1 MTPNRRQRERRVPDK
16 LAFIQMDR
24 DDGGTVLNISE
35 GGLCFEVFT
44 PVLQGDLIH
53 FWFSLNLKDRIE
65 AIGKLVWTDATKKV
79 GGLKFLALSQHAHE
93 QIRTWMKLASPT
105 EKQNGDHLSVAARGF
120 DASPRRAREPGSLIT
135 SLLRGRSPKAEKLRS
150 QRPPAAPPV
159 LSTPGDQ
166 ARAPKSVRASVLPER
181 RPDAMPLHYGTDSE
195 KLLSETQSTSETLN
209 VTQLVPQERY
219 FSATRRQFVRGV
231 FLGILISSAVAIPAF
246 KYSGNHKQMDVAQA
260 ASAQK
265 ASIDPAT
272 QVGVS
277 APATVLGAT
286 STSLDT
292 SSRAKAQRAAPMSHP
307 ADNPFAPPPVQPHT
321 KSLGPARGTQPT
333 LTAVQSRPEAKNVPK
348 KTEATPQQLWSAVQA
363 GNAKAAVTL
372 ADLYM
377 RGAGV
382 PLNCDQARV
391 LLLVA
396 SEKNNAD
403 AIRKL
408 RELDKGGCPAP

>member
-93 QIRTWMKLASPT
+93 QIRTWMKLASPAG
-105 EKQNGDHLSVAARGF
+105 KQNGDHLSVVARGF

-166 ARAPKSVRASVLPER
+166 ARAPKSMRASVLPER
-181 RPDAMPLHYGTDSE
+181 RLDAMPLHYGTESE
-195 KLLSETQSTSETLN
+195 KSLPETQSTSETLN
-209 VTQLVPQERY
+209 VTELVPQERY

-246 KYSGNHKQMDVAQA
+246 KYSGNHEQMDVAQA

-265 ASIDPAT
+265 ASIDLAT

-277 APATVLGAT
+277 APATALGAT

-292 SSRAKAQRAAPMSHP
+292 FSRAKAQRAAPMSHP
-307 ADNPFAPPPVQPHT
+307 ADNPFAPPPVQPHP
-321 KSLGPARGTQPT
+321 KSLSPARGTLPT

-348 KTEATPQQLWSAVQA
+348 KTGATPQQLWSAVQA

-372 ADLYM
+372 ADLYI

-382 PLNCDQARV
+382 PLN
-391 LLLVA
+391 
-396 SEKNNAD
+396 
-403 AIRKL
+403 
-408 RELDKGGCPAP
+408 

>member
-1 MTPNRRQRERRVPDK
+1 M
-16 LAFIQMDR
+16 
-24 DDGGTVLNISE
+24 
-35 GGLCFEVFT
+35 
-44 PVLQGDLIH
+44 
-53 FWFSLNLKDRIE
+53 
-65 AIGKLVWTDATKKV
+65 
-79 GGLKFLALSQHAHE
+79 
-93 QIRTWMKLASPT
+93 
-105 EKQNGDHLSVAARGF
+105 
-120 DASPRRAREPGSLIT
+120 
-135 SLLRGRSPKAEKLRS
+135 
-150 QRPPAAPPV
+150 
-159 LSTPGDQ
+159 
-166 ARAPKSVRASVLPER
+166 RASVLPER

-195 KLLSETQSTSETLN
+195 KSLSETQSTSETLN

-265 ASIDPAT
+265 ASMDPAT

-292 SSRAKAQRAAPMSHP
+292 FSRAKAQRAAPMSHP
-307 ADNPFAPPPVQPHT
+307 ADNPFAPPPAQPHT
-321 KSLGPARGTQPT
+321 KSLGPARGTPPT

>member
-35 GGLCFEVFT
+35 GGLCFEAFT

-105 EKQNGDHLSVAARGF
+105 GKQNGDHPSVVARGF
-120 DASPRRAREPGSLIT
+120 DASPRRTREPGSLIT
-135 SLLRGRSPKAEKLRS
+135 SLLRGRSLKTEKPRS
-150 QRPPAAPPV
+150 QYPPVAPPV
-159 LSTPGDQ
+159 LSTPSDQ
-166 ARAPKSVRASVLPER
+166 ARAPKSMRASVLPER
-181 RPDAMPLHYGTDSE
+181 RLDAMPLHYGTESE
-195 KLLSETQSTSETLN
+195 KSLPETQSTSETLN
-209 VTQLVPQERY
+209 VTELVPQERY

-265 ASIDPAT
+265 ASMDPAT

-292 SSRAKAQRAAPMSHP
+292 FSRAKAQRAAPMSHP
-307 ADNPFAPPPVQPHT
+307 ADNPFAPPPAQPHT

-382 PLNCDQARV
+382 PLNCDQARI

>member
-1 MTPNRRQRERRVPDK
+1 
-16 LAFIQMDR
+16 MDR

-93 QIRTWMKLASPT
+93 QIRTWMKLASPAG
-105 EKQNGDHLSVAARGF
+105 KQNGDHLSVVARGF
-120 DASPRRAREPGSLIT
+120 DASPRRAREPGSVIT
-135 SLLRGRSPKAEKLRS
+135 SLLRGRSLKTEKPTS
-150 QRPPAAPPV
+150 QCPPAAPPV
-159 LSTPGDQ
+159 LSAPGGQ
-166 ARAPKSVRASVLPER
+166 AKAPKSMRASVLPER
-181 RPDAMPLHYGTDSE
+181 RPDAMPLHYGTESE
-195 KLLSETQSTSETLN
+195 KSLPETQSTSVTLN
-209 VTQLVPQERY
+209 VTELVPQERY

-246 KYSGNHKQMDVAQA
+246 RYSGNHKQMDVAQA

-265 ASIDPAT
+265 ASMDPAT

-292 SSRAKAQRAAPMSHP
+292 FSRAKAQRAAPMSHP
-307 ADNPFAPPPVQPHT
+307 ADNPFAPPPAQPRT
-321 KSLGPARGTQPT
+321 KSLGPVRGTQPT

-348 KTEATPQQLWSAVQA
+348 KTGATPQQLWSAVQA

-382 PLNCDQARV
+382 PLNCDQARI

>member
-1 MTPNRRQRERRVPDK
+1 
-16 LAFIQMDR
+16 MDR

-44 PVLQGDLIH
+44 PVLQGNLIH

-93 QIRTWMKLASPT
+93 QIRTWMKLASPAG
-105 EKQNGDHLSVAARGF
+105 KQNGDHLSVVARGF

-135 SLLRGRSPKAEKLRS
+135 SLLRGRSLKTEKPRS
-150 QRPPAAPPV
+150 QYPPVAPPV

-166 ARAPKSVRASVLPER
+166 ARAPKSMRASVLPER
-181 RPDAMPLHYGTDSE
+181 RLDAMPLHYGTESE
-195 KLLSETQSTSETLN
+195 KSLPETQSTSETLN
-209 VTQLVPQERY
+209 VTELVPQERY

-265 ASIDPAT
+265 ASMDPAT

-292 SSRAKAQRAAPMSHP
+292 FSRAKAQRAAPMSHP
-307 ADNPFAPPPVQPHT
+307 ADNPFAPPPAQPRT
-321 KSLGPARGTQPT
+321 KSLGPVRGTQPT

-348 KTEATPQQLWSAVQA
+348 KTGATPQQLWSAVQA

-382 PLNCDQARV
+382 PLNCDQARI

>member
-1 MTPNRRQRERRVPDK
+1 
-16 LAFIQMDR
+16 MDR

-93 QIRTWMKLASPT
+93 QIRTWMKLASPAG
-105 EKQNGDHLSVAARGF
+105 KQNGDHLSVVARGF

-135 SLLRGRSPKAEKLRS
+135 SLLRGRSLKTEKPRS
-150 QRPPAAPPV
+150 QYPPVAPPV

-166 ARAPKSVRASVLPER
+166 ARAPKSMRASVLPER
-181 RPDAMPLHYGTDSE
+181 RLDAMPLHYGTESE
-195 KLLSETQSTSETLN
+195 KSLPETQSTSETLN
-209 VTQLVPQERY
+209 VTELVPQERY

-265 ASIDPAT
+265 ASMDPAT

-292 SSRAKAQRAAPMSHP
+292 FSRAKAQRAAPMSHP

-348 KTEATPQQLWSAVQA
+348 KTGATPQQLWSAVQA

-382 PLNCDQARV
+382 PLNCDQARI

>member
-135 SLLRGRSPKAEKLRS
+135 SLLRGRSPKAEKPLNPKRKPAPMLLKTEKPRS
-150 QRPPAAPPV
+150 QYPPVAPPV

-166 ARAPKSVRASVLPER
+166 ARAPKSMRASVLPEPR
-181 RPDAMPLHYGTDSE
+181 LDAMPLHYGTESE
-195 KLLSETQSTSETLN
+195 KSLPETQSTSETLN
-209 VTQLVPQERY
+209 VTELVPQERY

-231 FLGILISSAVAIPAF
+231 FWGS
-246 KYSGNHKQMDVAQA
+246 
-260 ASAQK
+260 
-265 ASIDPAT
+265 
-272 QVGVS
+272 
-277 APATVLGAT
+277 
-286 STSLDT
+286 
-292 SSRAKAQRAAPMSHP
+292 
-307 ADNPFAPPPVQPHT
+307 
-321 KSLGPARGTQPT
+321 
-333 LTAVQSRPEAKNVPK
+333 
-348 KTEATPQQLWSAVQA
+348 
-363 GNAKAAVTL
+363 
-372 ADLYM
+372 
-377 RGAGV
+377 
-382 PLNCDQARV
+382 
-391 LLLVA
+391 
-396 SEKNNAD
+396 
-403 AIRKL
+403 
-408 RELDKGGCPAP
+408 